1 MTDDTFLFPGRENR
15 SDRPGLK
22 FRIKVERWERREG
35 GREGGEDRPRR
46 DSRCKSNV
54 KAVDDQSLVGLGRR
68 PPADVHRRAFA
79 SMFAGV
85 LTPALIDRQ
94 TRYEV

>member
-1 MTDDTFLFPGRENR
+1 MGE
-15 SDRPGLK
+15 
-22 FRIKVERWERREG
+22 ERRRGKKG
-35 GREGGEDRPRR
+35 GRMDGSSALSR

-68 PPADVHRRAFA
+68 PPADVHRQAFA